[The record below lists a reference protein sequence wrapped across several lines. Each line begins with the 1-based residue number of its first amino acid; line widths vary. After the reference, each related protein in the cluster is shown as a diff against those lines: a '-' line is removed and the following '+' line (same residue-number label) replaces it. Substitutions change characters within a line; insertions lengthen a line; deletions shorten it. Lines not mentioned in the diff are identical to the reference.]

1 MDDFGP
7 LDIPL
12 EYSSASTVQTV
23 PKEVLAVL
31 PTDPYEQLKLAHKIS
46 SRAYT
51 QKVSS
56 LESEVGHLRRALAD
70 KNGHIRT
77 LETSL
82 TSCQLDL
89 QEANEKVRAS
99 NDAQSKLAAEKS
111 ALVGTV
117 RGLNRQIA
125 KLEGFKRN
133 LLTSLQASEEMAEEP
148 PVAGIA
154 AADLAGEALVQEA
167 LQQEQLH
174 SSPLRAPSPYRG
186 ATGGVP
192 NGLTDRSTTDVQLG
206 TYMQVNGGPT
216 PARSHGGSGGTSPAA
231 GYSLRADQP
240 GGYEPAGRPMDKRA
254 TSGGYGSPLDLP
266 RTDHSNASE
275 LSTGYEGEGRHGYGS
290 HHNTT
295 ADPQLANGY
304 GPADGHTPAPLGR
317 YTPTSET
324 YGSDGREPINQAQ
337 FAPPQA
343 YSHHNQ
349 PHTAPPL
356 YSGRPEP
363 KQARGATSPMY
374 SHREPDLT
382 RAAQPSDY
390 GRREPVTAHE
400 PLQQRFDGGFAPD
413 GRLPDRTKP
422 SQDGGLRDSLGAAP
436 AHAAGQRQ
444 ATPLDGK
451 EFFRRA
457 RARLAT
463 EPFAR
468 FLAAIKE
475 LNAGQRSRADTL
487 RLAREVFGAR
497 DADLYSAF
505 EGLLNRHLPAM

>member
-12 EYSSASTVQTV
+12 EYSSASTVQAV

-56 LESEVGHLRRALAD
+56 LESEV
-70 KNGHIRT
+70 
-77 LETSL
+77 
-82 TSCQLDL
+82 
-89 QEANEKVRAS
+89 RAS
-99 NDAQSKLAAEKS
+99 RDAQSKLAAEKS

-133 LLTSLQASEEMAEEP
+133 LLTSLQASEEAAEEP
-148 PVAGIA
+148 PLVGMA

-186 ATGGVP
+186 AMGGVP
-192 NGLTDRSTTDVQLG
+192 NGFAERNTTGVQQG
-206 TYMQVNGGPT
+206 PYMQANGGPT

-231 GYSLRADQP
+231 GYSLRADRP
-240 GGYEPAGRPMDKRA
+240 GSYEPAGRPVDQRPK
-254 TSGGYGSPLDLP
+254 SGGYGSPLDLP
-266 RTDHSNASE
+266 PTDHSNASE

-290 HHNTT
+290 HHAT

-304 GPADGHTPAPLGR
+304 GPADGQTPAQLGR
-317 YTPTSET
+317 YTPAAEA
-324 YGSDGREPINQAQ
+324 YGSDGREPNQAH

-356 YSGRPEP
+356 DFGRPEP
-363 KQARGATSPMY
+363 KQARTAHPTNCIEAHARGATSPMY
-374 SHREPDLT
+374 RHPEPDLA
-382 RAAQPSDY
+382 RAAQPPDY
-390 GRREPVTAHE
+390 GRRGPVTAHE
-400 PLQQRFDGGFAPD
+400 PPPQRFDGGFAPS
-413 GRLPDRTKP
+413 GRLPEHAP
-422 SQDGGLRDSLGAAP
+422 PGQDGGLRDSLGASS
-436 AHAAGQRQ
+436 AHAAGPRQ